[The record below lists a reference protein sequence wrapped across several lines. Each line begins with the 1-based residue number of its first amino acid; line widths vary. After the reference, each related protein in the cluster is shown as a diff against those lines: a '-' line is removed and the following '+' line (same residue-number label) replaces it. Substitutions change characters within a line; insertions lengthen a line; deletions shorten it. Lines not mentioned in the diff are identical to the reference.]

1 MTAEQTAARAPSA
14 ARPLTIAIAVLAVV
28 GIGIAGY
35 LTYVH
40 FEDIE
45 PVCTTGGC
53 AKVQA
58 SEYSELAGV
67 PVATIGLV
75 GYLTVLAT
83 LIVPGELGRA
93 ATALVA
99 LIGAGYSG
107 YLTYLELAVID
118 AICQWCVASAIVM
131 TLVAI
136 LAVVRLL
143 RDPGGRRPAPDGRM
157 GEP

>member
-1 MTAEQTAARAPSA
+1 MTADLEVGGARSTGRWLA
-14 ARPLTIAIAVLAVV
+14 LAIAALAVV

-67 PVATIGLV
+67 PVATIGLI
-75 GYLTVLAT
+75 GYLTVLAS
-83 LIVPGELGRA
+83 LLVPGELGRA

-131 TLVAI
+131 TAI
-136 LAVVRLL
+136 AATTIARLL
-143 RDPGGRRPAPDGRM
+143 RAS
-157 GEP
+157 

>member
-1 MTAEQTAARAPSA
+1 VTADSEEVGRARSA
-14 ARPLTIAIAVLAVV
+14 GRWLVLAIAALAVV

-40 FEDIE
+40 YEGIE
-45 PVCTTGGC
+45 PSCTTGGC

-67 PVATIGLV
+67 PVATIGLI
-75 GYLTVLAT
+75 GYLTVLAS
-83 LIVPGELGRA
+83 LLVPGELGRA

-118 AICQWCVASAIVM
+118 AICQWCVASAVVM
-131 TLVAI
+131 SAI
-136 LAVVRLL
+136 AVLAVVRLL
-143 RDPGGRRPAPDGRM
+143 RDPPSG
-157 GEP
+157 